1 MLDSEPVQ
9 YYCCVPYP
17 LYPTKVH
24 FINETDWDVRYELIW
39 YKEKE
44 LLEAELGANGG
55 PMGGNVK
62 GVFNPAE
69 SVEPEEGYC
78 VPKGKSKSTVMR
90 GYKYFRLKYK
100 FIDVTDYLDGGKV
113 DAARAKQPKSRPEIK
128 NFSIYDKIIFKVPPK
143 HLMPKIVSQEKRLL
157 ANEDVLLE
165 KLDSI
170 ETTVHEIH
178 ERVGTQKPRK
188 LEKLKSES
196 PLKSER
202 RQEEEQRLQTQPEK
216 ICASLHKHM
225 CSSNGIMKKCE
236 HCKYSYCSYH
246 YNVNNSMFSA
256 GGHMCH

>member
-78 VPKGKSKSTVMR
+78 APKGKSKSTVMR

-100 FIDVTDYLDGGKV
+100 FLDVTDYLDGGKV
-113 DAARAKQPKSRPEIK
+113 DTTRAKQPKSRPEIK
-128 NFSIYDKIIFKVPPK
+128 NFSIYDKIIFKIPPR
-143 HLMPKIVSQEKRLL
+143 HLMPKIVSREK
-157 ANEDVLLE
+157 NEDLLLE

-178 ERVGTQKPRK
+178 ERVGPQKPLK
-188 LEKLKSES
+188 LGKLKSES

-202 RQEEEQRLQTQPEK
+202 PKIEK
-216 ICASLHKHM
+216 TCASLHKHM
-225 CSSNGIMKKCE
+225 CSSNGIIKTCE
-236 HCKYSYCSYH
+236 HCKESYCAYH
-246 YNVNNSMFSA
+246 FNVNNSMFSP
-256 GGHMCH
+256 GGHICN